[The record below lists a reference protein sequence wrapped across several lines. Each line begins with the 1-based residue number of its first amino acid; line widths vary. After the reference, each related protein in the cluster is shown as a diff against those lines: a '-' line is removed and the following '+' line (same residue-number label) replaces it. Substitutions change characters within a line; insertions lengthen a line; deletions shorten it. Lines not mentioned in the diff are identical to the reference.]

1 MWGRRRR
8 LARVAGGV
16 ALEASVALPVAAT
29 HIVRGGWRADAAPCS
44 AAVAASAHDCIRAA
58 AAAAVAPVA
67 HVGLVASAASGGV
80 NLRGA
85 ERGTTR
91 RPKDMV
97 PERVACRGTAVAIQ
111 RAPCPPRRHEAWR
124 GAVVAHLGPGQERRP
139 WRRRRGFCR
148 RRRGRQR
155 CVLCGHTQYE
165 EEACTHLRVNKHR

>member
-29 HIVRGGWRADAAPCS
+29 HIVRGGWRADAAPCY
-44 AAVAASAHDCIRAA
+44 AAVAASAHDCILAA

-67 HVGLVASAASGGV
+67 HVGSVASAAGGGV

-91 RPKDMV
+91 RPKVMV
-97 PERVACRGTAVAIQ
+97 PERAA
-111 RAPCPPRRHEAWR
+111 
-124 GAVVAHLGPGQERRP
+124 
-139 WRRRRGFCR
+139 
-148 RRRGRQR
+148 
-155 CVLCGHTQYE
+155 
-165 EEACTHLRVNKHR
+165 